1 MEKLRSV
8 LKSTAGDLLVA
19 ALVVGVVF
27 MLVQIFNQGRV
38 LQEIS
43 QDQTAATGC
52 APGVGEGQDCVMDP
66 AAAGPAAASAPAAA
80 SRQVTPVYVTV
91 TVAE

>member
-38 LQEIS
+38 LQQIS
-43 QDQTAATGC
+43 QDQATVTGC
-52 APGVGEGQDCVMDP
+52 APGIGEGEECPEDP
-66 AAAGPAAASAPAAA
+66 AASGASAPAA
-80 SRQVTPVYVTV
+80 QVAPVYVTV

>member
-43 QDQTAATGC
+43 QDQAAATGC
-52 APGVGEGQDCVMDP
+52 APGV
-66 AAAGPAAASAPAAA
+66 AGSEACANDPAAASAPA
-80 SRQVTPVYVTV
+80 RPVTPVYVTV